1 MPETCYR
8 FRWLRLFQIVL
19 IFGALALGAGVAG
32 MVSTFIDNG
41 SAIALLPAAFMA
53 LVFVWLCRLAFQMP
67 ASRVTVGPVG
77 TRVRFG
83 GFIDTLIPPGGI
95 VAARTA
101 KHPWWG
107 GLGVR
112 TWFGST
118 VVLASAP
125 GRVAELELREKVR
138 VWLVPRVFGL
148 KAQRLRVSVE
158 RPDELARQFPAQ
170 VAPPRRTKR

>member
-1 MPETCYR
+1 M
-8 FRWLRLFQIVL
+8 RLFQIVL